1 MSKLIESLKKM
12 ITKKPLVNKD
22 KIEKEFKSFKN
33 KFHGQ
38 NKIWFDALTEK
49 KQLDLLYDWKEYKW
63 RNKDNKRS
71 TKTISNGYSSV
82 KIISYP
88 PSFKYFIIGCKST
101 WKYRVKKEDIRD
113 KTIDFLLNKR

>member
-1 MSKLIESLKKM
+1 MSKLIELLKKM
-12 ITKKPLVNKD
+12 TTKKPGINKS

-38 NKIWFDALTEK
+38 NKIWFDALPEN

-63 RNKDNKRS
+63 SNKNNIRR
-71 TKTISNGYSSV
+71 TKIISNGYSTV
-82 KIISYP
+82 KIKSYP

-101 WKYRVKKEDIRD
+101 WKYRVKKEDMRD
-113 KTIDFLLNKR
+113 KTIDFLLGR